1 MQCLVHLA
9 SLLFLIPPAPR
20 LLHPPP
26 TSIAECRTEILMFA
40 HILKISEMQALT
52 APSAADF
59 VILKKLE
66 LMSPNISH
74 YVKKSGADSPS
85 GIVKSLIQDH
95 ASQWGITS
103 EQIGEKTIWST
114 VMSHVHTHLTDQCYS
129 IKKAIFNSL
138 WVATKDDEGE
148 TTIEE
153 REDPLDIIKLCEE
166 LVNIVPD
173 ADMKV
178 TMPMLACV
186 AILRQI
192 IIDVSGSSKF
202 WEKVDEE
209 LATLHNEPDGKI
221 LSKNIVK
228 VLKADCCRYGN
239 PDLALFQ

>member
-1 MQCLVHLA
+1 
-9 SLLFLIPPAPR
+9 
-20 LLHPPP
+20 
-26 TSIAECRTEILMFA
+26 
-40 HILKISEMQALT
+40 MQALT

-59 VILKKLE
+59 VIPKKLE
-66 LMSPNISH
+66 
-74 YVKKSGADSPS
+74 
-85 GIVKSLIQDH
+85 SLIQDH
-95 ASQWGITS
+95 AGQWGITS
-103 EQIGEKTIWST
+103 EQIGEKTIWSAVT
-114 VMSHVHTHLTDQCYS
+114 SRVRTHLTDHRYS

-153 REDPLDIIKLCEE
+153 REAPLDIIKLCEE

-178 TMPMLACV
+178 TMPMLAHV
-186 AILRQI
+186 AILHQI

-209 LATLHNEPDGKI
+209 LATLHDEPDEKI
-221 LSKNIVK
+221 LSKNIAK
-228 VLKADCCRYGN
+228 VLKADCRCYGN

>member
-1 MQCLVHLA
+1 
-9 SLLFLIPPAPR
+9 
-20 LLHPPP
+20 
-26 TSIAECRTEILMFA
+26 MFA

-66 LMSPNISH
+66 SKLDIHSFCTLMSPNISH
-74 YVKKSGADSPS
+74 YVKKSRADSPS

-95 ASQWGITS
+95 TSQLGITS
-103 EQIGEKTIWST
+103 EQIREKTIWSAVT
-114 VMSHVHTHLTDQCYS
+114 SHHQES
-129 IKKAIFNSL
+129 F
-138 WVATKDDEGE
+138 ATKDDEGE

-178 TMPMLACV
+178 RMPMLARV
-186 AILRQI
+186 AILHQI
-192 IIDVSGSSKF
+192 IIDVLGGCKF

-209 LATLHNEPDGKI
+209 LAMLRDEPNEKI

-228 VLKADCCRYGN
+228 VLKADCRCYGN
-239 PDLALFQ
+239 PDLPLFQ